1 VEEVAVVDVGK
12 ERKVDGME
20 KLKIIG

>member
-1 VEEVAVVDVGK
+1 VEDVAVVDVGK